1 VIVSSINFFGAKLF
15 NMTVKLDH
23 IRYEVAQFVQFY
35 QVFSFAKVD
44 LAIMC
49 PLEQDV
55 EESRLDIRRF
65 DNP

>member
-1 VIVSSINFFGAKLF
+1 
-15 NMTVKLDH
+15 M
-23 IRYEVAQFVQFY
+23 AQFVQFY